1 VKVENGEESGFGPRL
16 AGLGWHVGE
25 GRENM
30 SACGL
35 GGKGGGPVWPE
46 REGRRKGR
54 DMKEWVWA
62 YRPEGGGEREERAGL
77 KMTTR
82 KEGGPKSF
90 KNLGFFQR
98 KRVLNSKQ
106 FGFNFKLSF
115 EKSTT

>member
-1 VKVENGEESGFGPRL
+1 MAREGGKKKRTRYERV
-16 AGLGWHVGE
+16 GLGLQ
-25 GRENM
+25 
-30 SACGL
+30 A
-35 GGKGGGPVWPE
+35 GG
-46 REGRRKGR
+46 
-54 DMKEWVWA
+54 
-62 YRPEGGGEREERAGL
+62 GGGEREERAGL